1 MLELHELERA
11 RNNVEQRDVCT
22 TYYCSDRNQVFVANG
37 AVKAFTRFDTGLWRY
52 PEERRE
58 ACLRVKIDRKGP
70 IAMQGEVLR

>member
-1 MLELHELERA
+1 MSSQGMYVRRITALIGTEF
-11 RNNVEQRDVCT
+11 
-22 TYYCSDRNQVFVANG
+22 FVANG
-37 AVKAFTRFDTGLWRY
+37 AIKAFIRFDTGLWRY